1 MQNEIKL
8 GLHDGGRVSEAPILQ
23 DAAFRL
29 PPVTAHRASISTV
42 VEKAGAL
49 RRTTTSPD
57 EGTRDWKPTVTAP
70 GVEAQVQQKAGA
82 GDLPAGARDRWSG
95 PDRAPVIVP
104 RGTNCP
110 STRASASAD
119 RMTPTARMQTSSRN
133 PLRIGELYPA
143 RAPVRALADVV
154 MGFLRW
160 ADARSA
166 EWPRCR

>member
-1 MQNEIKL
+1 MQCTTKL
-8 GLHDGGRVSEAPILQ
+8 GLPDRESFPRRTSF
-23 DAAFRL
+23 DAALHL
-29 PPVTAHRASISTV
+29 PFVTAHRASISTV
-42 VEKAGAL
+42 VEKAG
-49 RRTTTSPD
+49 S
-57 EGTRDWKPTVTAP
+57 GTQRPAHGKDARDWKPTVTAP